1 MRLLPLMLVAVHT
14 IADPHQL
21 HQLQRALRSADQS
34 GALDYGDHGEDC
46 GDGMMILTYFNVDL
60 LISLVHDSKLVHLYV
75 EDKKALPGAPQ
86 PRDGTTTPFWTT
98 GQTVKSSLSIFETF
112 LFATT
117 RSQMLR
123 KTRCNLPAKV

>member
-1 MRLLPLMLVAVHT
+1 MRLLPLMLLAVHT

-75 EDKKALPGAPQ
+75 EDKEYVPKKIKDTNNYNWVAS
-86 PRDGTTTPFWTT
+86 RE
-98 GQTVKSSLSIFETF
+98 SN
-112 LFATT
+112 
-117 RSQMLR
+117 
-123 KTRCNLPAKV
+123 C